1 MGPVQFEVFISE
13 LNDEINYL
21 FNKLVDN
28 IKLWEEADT
37 QRSRTARSILIG

>member
-1 MGPVQFEVFISE
+1 MWPVQFEIFISE

-37 QRSRTARSILIG
+37 QRSRLPEVSS